1 MKSTTSR
8 AVRTAPP
15 PLVACLI
22 GVLAVTPA
30 LASSDLYD
38 NFPITVQGYN
48 GSKTHSDSYTGQA
61 ARHLLHES
69 LKELTGKGDG
79 NPNPDLKAL
88 MMAYY
93 AGKEEGRKII
103 APVSKGQFAFKQTMI
118 DEVSK
123 GKNLSGKTYKGVV
136 TSWPG
141 NLTGAEVVKL
151 WLDKASAAD
160 GGYDL
165 ANGYN
170 YPQLISKFIM
180 GAVFYNQ
187 IADNYLDEHLE
198 ADKKPNDQPYKEGAP
213 YTGKEHSWDEAF
225 GYFGAAANTAWLS
238 AKEVYEVVKRGTKS
252 DPGNA
257 LRLADYDSD
266 GKVDYYKEMT
276 YALAYY
282 ASSYDK
288 GGKTNYLHT
297 VNQAFLDGRH
307 LLTGAGGKK
316 LTDAQRAEL
325 KGYADVI
332 KKGLET
338 VLAESVFKYAGE
350 TYEDLQK
357 LQTVLDSGGEPG
369 GVLRDYVKHWGELKG
384 FSMAL
389 QVGGKD
395 LGGTTVRLNR
405 LIGFGPVLA
414 NNSQVIDVDSAGNY
428 VKDQGSGLGE
438 YSLHM
443 LKVQKLMAERFGVKA
458 RSHDQLSEMAALVE
472 SLGGGDSA
480 END

>member
-1 MKSTTSR
+1 M
-8 AVRTAPP
+8 
-15 PLVACLI
+15 
-22 GVLAVTPA
+22 
-30 LASSDLYD
+30 
-38 NFPITVQGYN
+38 
-48 GSKTHSDSYTGQA
+48 
-61 ARHLLHES
+61 
-69 LKELTGKGDG
+69 
-79 NPNPDLKAL
+79 
-88 MMAYY
+88 
-93 AGKEEGRKII
+93 
-103 APVSKGQFAFKQTMI
+103 
-118 DEVSK
+118 SK
-123 GKNLSGKTYKGVV
+123 GKNLLGKTYKGVV

-225 GYFGAAANTAWLS
+225 GYFGTAANTARLS
-238 AKEVYEVVKRGTKS
+238 AKEVYEVAKRGTKS

-257 LRLADYDSD
+257 LKLADYDGD

-316 LTDAQRAEL
+316 LTACATRGAKRLCRCDQEGARDGPCRVGVQVRRARP
-325 KGYADVI
+325 I
-332 KKGLET
+332 KISRSSRRCSIL
-338 VLAESVFKYAGE
+338 VVNPVACC
-350 TYEDLQK
+350 
-357 LQTVLDSGGEPG
+357 
-369 GVLRDYVKHWGELKG
+369 RDYVKHWGELKG
-384 FSMAL
+384 VL
-389 QVGGKD
+389 DGVTGRGGKD
-395 LGGTTVRLNR
+395 LGETTVRLNR

-443 LKVQKLMAERFGVKA
+443 LKVQKLMGRTVRRQGEKPRPALGNGGAGGFAGRRRLGRER
-458 RSHDQLSEMAALVE
+458 LS
-472 SLGGGDSA
+472 SPCGFR
-480 END
+480 